1 MKKHTKKIMAGV
13 SAAVLVLGGIGIYN
27 LTKEEPVASVVLLD
41 VNPSIELHVD
51 DDAEIIKAVALNP
64 EAEAVLEGMK
74 LRDMDVDTGV
84 NAIVGSL
91 LKHGYVDELANSILL
106 SVEDENTAR
115 GAKLKEVL
123 TEEINSILSATSVN
137 AAILSQ
143 QVDDSNVNQL
153 ADELEVSKGKA
164 ALVQNIVEANDT
176 YKAKDL
182 AELSVNE
189 LNLIVSN
196 SKNEV
201 KDVVST
207 GTASESAYIGKEKA
221 KKLQSNMQV

>member
-143 QVDDSNVNQL
+143 QVDNANVNQL

-182 AELSVNE
+182 AEFNR
-189 LNLIVSN
+189 I
-196 SKNEV
+196 
-201 KDVVST
+201 
-207 GTASESAYIGKEKA
+207 KEKYN
-221 KKLQSNMQV
+221 L